1 MDPADSPMTRSL
13 ETLRTTFRG
22 RFEGADTEQALRN
35 ENAKILGKKGELT
48 AILRQMGEVP
58 ATERKAVGELVN
70 ALRKDVETAF
80 NERLGAIERGRRDAE
95 LNAPPFDL
103 TLPAR
108 LQGPLGHAHPISIV
122 RDEIVDVLVS
132 LGFAVHD
139 GPEVEVEENNFG
151 KLGYPPDHPATD
163 MQDTF
168 WVDVRRS
175 TDATAAA
182 ADGASPGAA
191 PATAADGASPGAA
204 PATAPAL
211 LRSHTSNIQVR
222 AMVGRAPPMAF
233 IAPGTV
239 YRRDDDA
246 THSPMFHQIECFLV
260 DRNVTMAHLK
270 GVLAEFAERF
280 FGPGTP
286 IRLRPSYF
294 PFVEPGAEVD
304 VGCPFCKRADGTR
317 AGCGVC
323 KRTGWIENPRLR
335 DDPPGRLRELRHRSR
350 AVDGL
355 RVRHG
360 ARARRRGALR
370 HSRHAL
376 ALRERS
382 PISRPVLIRPTPI
395 RVTRSPHTCR

>member
-1 MDPADSPMTRSL
+1 MATDSPIARSL
-13 ETLRTTFRG
+13 EALRATFRV
-22 RFEGADTEQALRN
+22 RFEQAQTEQALRD

-48 AILRQMGEVP
+48 AILRQMGAVP
-58 ATERKAVGELVN
+58 ADERKAIGELVN
-70 ALRKDVETAF
+70 ALKEDVQTAF
-80 NERLGAIERGRRDAE
+80 DERLEAIVRARREVE

-108 LQGPLGHAHPISIV
+108 PVAPLGHAHPISIV

-139 GPEVEVEENNFG
+139 GPEVEVEENNFA

-168 WVDVRRS
+168 WVDVVGKE
-175 TDATAAA
+175 A
-182 ADGASPGAA
+182 GAA
-191 PATAADGASPGAA
+191 PT
-204 PATAPAL
+204 L
-211 LRSHTSNIQVR
+211 LRSHTSNVQVR
-222 AMVGRAPPMAF
+222 AMAGHTPPMAF

-260 DRNVTMAHLK
+260 DTNVTMAHMK

-280 FGPGTP
+280 FGAGTP

-304 VGCPFCKRADGTR
+304 VGCPFCKRPDGAR
-317 AGCGVC
+317 AGCSVC
-323 KRTGWIENPRLR
+323 KRTGWIEILGCGMIHPVVFESCGIDPEKWTGFAFGMGLERVAVVRYGIPDMRLLFENDPRF
-335 DDPPGRLRELRHRSR
+335 
-350 AVDGL
+350 
-355 RVRHG
+355 
-360 ARARRRGALR
+360 
-370 HSRHAL
+370 L
-376 ALRERS
+376 AQF
-382 PISRPVLIRPTPI
+382 
-395 RVTRSPHTCR
+395 